1 MEEYRSRPSLIWPI
15 MLIGAGVLF
24 LLNNLGIVDWGIW
37 STLVRFWPLIL
48 VAVGLDIMLGRRG
61 GIWPALLALVFVAL
75 IVSGT
80 VAIDATQHVF
90 MSELHTEEFS
100 QQLGDVEKARVSID
114 FDIGELE
121 ITGMTS
127 SSVLANGSIDL
138 AEYEQLEQE
147 YRELGGSAYLKI
159 GSRGKQVIPA
169 WWFGKKDGESR
180 DWMITLN
187 DEIPIELEVDLGVGK
202 SEIDLRQCELN
213 SLNVQTGVGKAEIY
227 LPEEGDFNGYIQ
239 AGVGELIVYVPE
251 SLPIRITL
259 ETGLGNNSVVGDFE
273 QSNNVYTSDEYAQSV
288 ARVNLNIDGGVG
300 NINVIEISN

>member
-1 MEEYRSRPSLIWPI
+1 
-15 MLIGAGVLF
+15 
-24 LLNNLGIVDWGIW
+24 
-37 STLVRFWPLIL
+37 
-48 VAVGLDIMLGRRG
+48 
-61 GIWPALLALVFVAL
+61 
-75 IVSGT
+75 
-80 VAIDATQHVF
+80 
-90 MSELHTEEFS
+90 MSDLHTEDFS
-100 QQLGDVEKARVSID
+100 QQLGDTEKARVSID

-121 ITGMTS
+121 VTGMTS
-127 SSVLANGSIDL
+127 STVLANGSIDL

-147 YRELGGSAYLKI
+147 YRELGGTAYLKI

-187 DEIPIELEVDLGVGK
+187 DDIPIELEVDLGVGK
-202 SEIDLRQCELN
+202 SEIDLRQFDLN
-213 SLNVQTGVGKAEIY
+213 SLNVQTGVGKTEIY

-259 ETGLGNNSVVGDFE
+259 ETGLGNNSVVGDFD
-273 QSNNVYTSDEYAQSV
+273 QTNGVYTSDEYSRSES
-288 ARVNLNIDGGVG
+288 RVNLNIDGGVG